1 MMLAVRSAAVYGSVA
16 VLAAWGV
23 ATIAQAL
30 ALPPDATAAPA
41 ATMSLT
47 ALKQLE
53 PGLWQLE
60 VKGRSP
66 RLTCVA
72 EPTALVQ
79 IEHDQP
85 NCSRFVIANEP
96 KIATVHYSCQ
106 RSGWGRTTVR
116 VETSGAALIQTQGIS
131 RNQPFDYSVHAK
143 RVGACVAQA
152 VPKPR

>member
-66 RLTCVA
+66 
-72 EPTALVQ
+72 
-79 IEHDQP
+79 
-85 NCSRFVIANEP
+85 
-96 KIATVHYSCQ
+96 
-106 RSGWGRTTVR
+106 
-116 VETSGAALIQTQGIS
+116 
-131 RNQPFDYSVHAK
+131 
-143 RVGACVAQA
+143 
-152 VPKPR
+152 